1 MSVVRHIGIILFDDF
16 EELDAVGP
24 LEVFGVSDKLAIAT
38 SSDGDENISDE
49 DHVSSNIRHQVIT
62 VAVPNN
68 PGGRQVRGAHGMC
81 VTTDYAANDP
91 HLPHLDIVLVPGGQG
106 TRKLWKDRATT
117 DWLAGVCE
125 GATWVTSVC
134 TGVLLLHA
142 AGRVTGKRVATH
154 YLFEDQ
160 LEALG
165 EVTVV
170 RHKRWVVDGALVTSQ
185 GVSAG
190 IDMSLWLV
198 GQLHSPEHARA
209 TQKHLQ
215 YDPAPPYQ
223 VEGGGGSSGQPGD
236 SATVHGKGS

>member
-1 MSVVRHIGIILFDDF
+1 MSVVRHIGIILFDAF
-16 EELDAVGP
+16 EELGAVGP
-24 LEVFGVSDKLAIAT
+24 LEVFGVSDKLSAAT
-38 SSDGDENISDE
+38 SSDRDKKTSDD
-49 DHVSSNIRHQVIT
+49 DHASNVRHQVIT
-62 VAVPNN
+62 VAVQGN

-81 VTTDYAANDP
+81 VVADYAADDP

-125 GATWVTSVC
+125 RATWVTSVC
-134 TGVLLLHA
+134 TGVLLLHT
-142 AGRVTGKRVATH
+142 AGSVAGKRVATH
-154 YLFEDQ
+154 FMFEDQ

-165 EVTVV
+165 DVTVV
-170 RHKRWVVDGALVTSQ
+170 RGQRWVVDGALVTSQ

-190 IDMSLWLV
+190 IDMSLWRV

-215 YDPAPPYQ
+215 YEPAPPYQ
-223 VEGGGGSSGQPGD
+223 EEGGGRSSG
-236 SATVHGKGS
+236 